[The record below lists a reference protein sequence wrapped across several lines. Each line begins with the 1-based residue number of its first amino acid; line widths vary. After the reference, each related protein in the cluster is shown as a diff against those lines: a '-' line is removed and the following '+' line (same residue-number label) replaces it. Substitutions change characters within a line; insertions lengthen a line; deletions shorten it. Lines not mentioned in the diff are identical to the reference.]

1 VKRFLIT
8 ALMGAVGLMGCGGG
22 GDSSSGVSTPAAAA
36 PTVTITATNQGTVTR
51 AMIDGGQ
58 AFGQSQPFAA
68 KDGTAAQS
76 IGAAPMALR
85 TGVLQSLVQRGLVAA
100 FGSRHS
106 ASIASATRP
115 AATSSSTASCSVS
128 GSITTT
134 LSDADNSQSLSSG
147 DALTLTFNQCQ
158 DSSDD
163 VVSGG
168 MVFTISS
175 VTSAAGGNVQFSGS
189 LAFVQLSDASGTRL
203 ANIQG
208 SVGVAAAITS
218 ASFQIALTVGANALT
233 VTSSAPGYLDTIVY
247 EPGMQLTVTA
257 TDGAVTQ
264 SDVTLNGSFT
274 ASSIGGRVVVATV
287 LPLRQ
292 LGTDADPSSGQV
304 VVTGASGTHLR
315 VTALSA
321 TSVQLELDA
330 NGDGTY
336 ERSGVFAWDT
346 IG

>member
-1 VKRFLIT
+1 
-8 ALMGAVGLMGCGGG
+8 M
-22 GDSSSGVSTPAAAA
+22 
-36 PTVTITATNQGTVTR
+36 
-51 AMIDGGQ
+51 DGGQ
-58 AFGQSQPFAA
+58 AIGQSQPFAA
-68 KDGTAAQS
+68 TGGTAAQS
-76 IGAAPMALR
+76 IGSAPMVLR
-85 TGVLQSLVQRGLVAA
+85 PGVLQSLVQRGLVVA

-115 AATSSSTASCSVS
+115 AAPSSSTAPCSVS

-134 LSDADNSQSLSSG
+134 VNDADNSQSLSSG
-147 DALTLTFNQCQ
+147 DALTLTFNQCRE
-158 DSSDD
+158 SSTDA
-163 VVSGG
+163 VNGG
-168 MVFTISS
+168 MTFSIGT
-175 VTSAAGGNVQFSGS
+175 VTSALASNLQFSGS
-189 LAFVQLSDASGTRL
+189 LAFVQLSASSGTQL
-203 ANIQG
+203 DNIQG

-218 ASFQIALTVGANALT
+218 TSFQIELTVGANALT

-264 SDVTLNGSFT
+264 TDVTLNGSFT

-287 LPLRQ
+287 LPVRQ
-292 LGTDADPSSGQV
+292 LGTDANPSSGQV
-304 VVTGASGTHLR
+304 IVTGASGTHLR
-315 VTALSA
+315 VTALNA

-336 ERSGVFAWDT
+336 ERSGVVAWDS

>member
-1 VKRFLIT
+1 MKGFLI
-8 ALMGAVGLMGCGGG
+8 AAVMGAVGLVGCGGG
-22 GDSSSGVSTPAAAA
+22 GSGGVSTPAAAA

-51 AMIDGGQ
+51 AMADGSL
-58 AFGQSQPFAA
+58 AFGQSQPFATTG
-68 KDGTAAQS
+68 GTAAQS
-76 IGAAPMALR
+76 IGSAPMALR
-85 TGVLQSLVQRGLVAA
+85 TGVLQSLVQRGLLAA

-106 ASIASATRP
+106 ASIASATQP
-115 AATSSSTASCSVS
+115 AAASSSTAACSVS

-134 LSDADNSQSLSSG
+134 VSDADNSQSLSSG

-158 DSSDD
+158 DSGAD

-168 MVFTISS
+168 MIFTIGS
-175 VTSAAGGNVQFSGS
+175 VTSAAAGNVQFSGS

-208 SVGVAAAITS
+208 NVGVTAAITS
-218 ASFQIALTVGANALT
+218 TSFQLALTVGANALT
-233 VTSSAPGYLDTIVY
+233 VTSSAPGYVDTIVY
-247 EPGMQLTVTA
+247 EPGMQLSVTA
-257 TDGAVTQ
+257 TNGAVTQ

-336 ERSGVFAWDT
+336 ESSGVFAWDA

>member
-1 VKRFLIT
+1 VPWPLSRAERIKL
-8 ALMGAVGLMGCGGG
+8 
-22 GDSSSGVSTPAAAA
+22 
-36 PTVTITATNQGTVTR
+36 VTITATNQGTATR
-51 AMIDGGQ
+51 AMIAGGQ

-68 KDGTAAQS
+68 TGGAGAQS
-76 IGAAPMALR
+76 IGSAPMALR
-85 TGVLQSLVQRGLVAA
+85 TGVLQSVVQRGLVAA

-106 ASIASATRP
+106 VSIASATRP
-115 AATSSSTASCSVS
+115 AATSSSTDPCSVS

-134 LSDADNSQSLSSG
+134 VSDTDNSQSLSRG

-158 DSSDD
+158 DASDD
-163 VVSGG
+163 VVSGV
-168 MVFTISS
+168 MIFTIGS
-175 VTSAAGGNVQFSGS
+175 VTSGQSNVQFSGS
-189 LAFVQLSDASGTRL
+189 LAFEQLSASSGTRL

-208 SVGVAAAITS
+208 SVGVAATITS
-218 ASFQIALTVGANALT
+218 TSFQIALTVGANALT
-233 VTSSAPGYLDTIVY
+233 VTSSATGYLDTIVY
-247 EPGMQLTVTA
+247 EPGMQVTVTA

-292 LGTDADPSSGQV
+292 LGTDAYPSSGQV

-315 VTALSA
+315 VTALSS

-336 ERSGVFAWDT
+336 ERSAVFAWDS

>member
-1 VKRFLIT
+1 MKRFLI
-8 ALMGAVGLMGCGGG
+8 AAVMGAVGLVGCGGG
-22 GDSSSGVSTPAAAA
+22 GGGSDGVSTPAAA

-51 AMIDGGQ
+51 ATIDGGQ

-68 KDGTAAQS
+68 PGGTAAQS
-76 IGAAPMALR
+76 IGSASMALR
-85 TGVLQSLVQRGLVAA
+85 TGVLQSVVQRGLVAA
-100 FGSRHS
+100 FGSHHN
-106 ASIASATRP
+106 ASIASATQP
-115 AATSSSTASCSVS
+115 TATTSSTDPCSLS
-128 GSITTT
+128 GSSTTT
-134 LSDADNSQSLSSG
+134 SNDADNSQSLSSG
-147 DALTLTFNQCQ
+147 DTLTLTFNQCR
-158 DSSDD
+158 DSNDD
-163 VVSGG
+163 VVSGV
-168 MVFTISS
+168 MIFTISS
-175 VTSAAGGNVQFSGS
+175 VTSGLGGNVQFSGS
-189 LAFVQLSDASGTRL
+189 LAFVQVSASSGTHL

-208 SVGVAAAITS
+208 SVGVAAALTS
-218 ASFQIALTVGANALT
+218 TSSQIALTVGANALT

-257 TDGAVTQ
+257 TDGAVPQ

-274 ASSIGGRVVVATV
+274 ASSIGGRVLVATV

-292 LGTDADPSSGQV
+292 LGTDVDPSSGQV

>member
-1 VKRFLIT
+1 MPWPLSRAERIKL
-8 ALMGAVGLMGCGGG
+8 
-22 GDSSSGVSTPAAAA
+22 
-36 PTVTITATNQGTVTR
+36 VTITATNQGTATR
-51 AMIDGGQ
+51 AMIAGGQ

-68 KDGTAAQS
+68 TGGAGAQS
-76 IGAAPMALR
+76 IGSAPMALR
-85 TGVLQSLVQRGLVAA
+85 TGVLQSVVQRGLVAA

-106 ASIASATRP
+106 VSIASATRP
-115 AATSSSTASCSVS
+115 AATSSSTDPCSVS

-134 LSDADNSQSLSSG
+134 VSDTDNSQSLSRG

-158 DSSDD
+158 DASDD
-163 VVSGG
+163 VVSGV
-168 MVFTISS
+168 MIFTIGS
-175 VTSAAGGNVQFSGS
+175 VTSGQSNVQFSGS
-189 LAFVQLSDASGTRL
+189 LAFEQLSASSGTRL

-208 SVGVAAAITS
+208 SVGVAATITS
-218 ASFQIALTVGANALT
+218 TSFQIALTVGANALT
-233 VTSSAPGYLDTIVY
+233 VTSSATGYLDTIVY
-247 EPGMQLTVTA
+247 EPGMQVTVTA

-292 LGTDADPSSGQV
+292 LGTDAYPSSGQV

-315 VTALSA
+315 VTALSS

-336 ERSGVFAWDT
+336 ERSAVFAWDS